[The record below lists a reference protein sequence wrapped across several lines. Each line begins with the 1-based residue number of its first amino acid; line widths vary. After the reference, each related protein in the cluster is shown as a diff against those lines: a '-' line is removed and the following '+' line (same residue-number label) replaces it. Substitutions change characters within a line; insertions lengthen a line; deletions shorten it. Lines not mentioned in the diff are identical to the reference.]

1 MKQVRI
7 LSVVTLITPLGE
19 YGGPVRVALN
29 QAREL
34 IAQGHNVVVAGAARG
49 FARGLPQNIDGV
61 PVALFPARTVLPRT
75 GFAGLAAPGL
85 QRRLGALASG
95 ADVLHIHA
103 ARDFVTLPV
112 AAWARRRNLPYVL
125 QTHGMIDASSHPLAR
140 PLDATLTR
148 RVLRGAK
155 WIFFLTDREREDLIS
170 VAGTGLNL
178 QRLSNGVPVPHVERD
193 AAARAEVLYLAR
205 LAPRKR
211 PDAFVEMALRVADT
225 YPDVSFRLVG
235 PDEGK
240 ADEVMRRIGGAEQP
254 VDIKWEGPLAPE
266 LVTERMARAKIYVL
280 PSVDE
285 PYPMSVL
292 EAMALAIPV
301 VITES
306 CGLAS
311 IVRQAGAGIVVD
323 STVDTLA
330 AAVER
335 LLSDPQ
341 LAARMGAAGRQLT
354 QDRLG
359 MPAVA
364 AALCSAYSG

>member
-1 MKQVRI
+1 MRI

-34 IAQGHNVVVAGAARG
+34 IAQGHDVLVAGAARG
-49 FARGLPQNIDGV
+49 FDGPLPRQVDGV
-61 PVALFPARTVLPRT
+61 PVALFPARTVMPRI

-85 QRRLGALASG
+85 QRRLAKLAAD
-95 ADVLHIHA
+95 ADVVHIHA

-112 AAWARRRNLPYVL
+112 AAWARRRKLPYVL
-125 QTHGMIDASSHPLAR
+125 QTHGMIDRSANALAR

-155 WIFFLTDREREDLIS
+155 CVFFLTDRERDDLVT
-170 VAGTGLNL
+170 VAGPRLRL
-178 QRLSNGVPVPHVERD
+178 QRLANGVPVP
-193 AAARAEVLYLAR
+193 ATPRADSTSSEVLYLAR

-211 PDAFVEMALRVADT
+211 PDAFVEMALRVAQQF
-225 YPDVSFRLVG
+225 PNVSFRLVG

-240 ADEVMRRIGGAEQP
+240 ADEVMRQIGAADQP
-254 VDIKWEGPLAPE
+254 FDIKWEGPLAPE
-266 LVTERMARAKIYVL
+266 LVTERMARASIYVL
-280 PSVDE
+280 PSIDE

-292 EAMALAIPV
+292 EAMALGIPV

-311 IVRQAGAGIVVD
+311 LVRESGAGIVVD
-323 STVDTLA
+323 TAVGSLA
-330 AAVER
+330 SAVER
-335 LLSDPQ
+335 LLADPT
-341 LAARMGAAGRQLT
+341 LGETMGAAGRRLT
-354 QDRLG
+354 RDSLG

-364 AALCSAYSG
+364 AALCSVYAS

>member
-1 MKQVRI
+1 MRI

-34 IAQGHNVVVAGAARG
+34 IAQGHHVVVAGAARG
-49 FARGLPQNIDGV
+49 FDGPLPRVIEGV
-61 PVALFPARTVLPRT
+61 PVALFPARTVMPRI

-85 QRRLGALASG
+85 QRHLGKLAAG
-95 ADVLHIHA
+95 VDVVHIHA

-112 AAWARRRNLPYVL
+112 AAWARRRKLPYVL
-125 QTHGMIDASSHPLAR
+125 QTHGMIDRSTNPLAR

-155 WIFFLTDREREDLIS
+155 HIFFLTDREEADLVA
-170 VAGTGLNL
+170 VAGPGLKL
-178 QRLSNGVPVPHVERD
+178 RRLANGVPVPTITPERQSTT
-193 AAARAEVLYLAR
+193 EVLYLAR

-211 PDAFVEMALRVADT
+211 PDTFVEMALRVADHF
-225 YPDVSFRLVG
+225 PNVAFRLVG

-240 ADEVMRRIGGAEQP
+240 AAEVMRQIGGAEQP
-254 VDIKWEGPLAPE
+254 ADIEWEGPLAPE
-266 LVTERMARAKIYVL
+266 LVTERMSRAKIYVL
-280 PSVDE
+280 PAVDE

-292 EAMALAIPV
+292 EAMALSIPV

-306 CGLAS
+306 CGLAPL
-311 IVRQAGAGIVVD
+311 VREYGAGVVVD
-323 STVDTLA
+323 TSLDSLTS
-330 AAVER
+330 AVE
-335 LLSDPQ
+335 LL
-341 LAARMGAAGRQLT
+341 LAQPKTAEAMGAAGRQLT
-354 QDRLG
+354 RERLG

-364 AALCSAYSG
+364 AALCSSYGD